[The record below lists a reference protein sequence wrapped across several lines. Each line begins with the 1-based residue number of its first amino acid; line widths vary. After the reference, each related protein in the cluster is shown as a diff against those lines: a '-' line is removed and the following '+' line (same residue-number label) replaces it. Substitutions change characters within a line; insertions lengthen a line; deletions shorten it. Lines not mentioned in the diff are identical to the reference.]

1 MSIFESTKQRFFGQ
15 LLIGMKLPSLIPAI
29 AKDLA
34 RGDSV
39 VVQLVSTSEAMLNR
53 ALAGLCAEERANLD
67 IELSPREFLMDY
79 LMAAFPIRQM
89 KTFVDDRGK
98 TRSEPMCDEEGR
110 PVLSQEALQM
120 RDDLVEQ
127 IGALPIVGSALDH
140 IIGHFGT
147 QAVAEVTGRS
157 RRIVVDTAGR
167 QRIENRSP
175 RTNLGAPQGL

>member
-1 MSIFESTKQRFFGQ
+1 
-15 LLIGMKLPSLIPAI
+15 
-29 AKDLA
+29 
-34 RGDSV
+34 
-39 VVQLVSTSEAMLNR
+39 
-53 ALAGLCAEERANLD
+53 
-67 IELSPREFLMDY
+67 
-79 LMAAFPIRQM
+79 
-89 KTFVDDRGK
+89 
-98 TRSEPMCDEEGR
+98 
-110 PVLSQEALQM
+110 M

-175 RTNLGAPQGL
+175 RTNLSSREIQVLELVADGRSNAEAAADLYVSETTIKSHLAHIYSKLNVTSRTAAVSTARQQGILR